1 MPTFND
7 RVFGANVDPDTLKKI
22 NQLQGGVDL
31 TANIHGEADKNRN
44 YEYTGNTTIFA
55 RMWAP
60 ILQEELIEGA
70 KEPEQKI
77 KCFIINDNRGN
88 SYEPNATIDTTSNI
102 IIESTSNDYLK
113 PNSGITSI
121 STKTEGSLGAIL
133 RTDVDFVVHNKKDF
147 DEIILPFFLKPAT
160 TVILDYGRSSKDVVL
175 YDISKVISNV
185 DTELTGLKD
194 YIYGVKDDAGNP
206 NIIGYT
212 EKYKGNV
219 ESIIGKVQ
227 DYNVTVNEQGSFV
240 CSIKL
245 ISENATL
252 LDKAI
257 TEDNKLKYVFK
268 NQMEDIIVSVLA
280 GDLKETTLSTY
291 SNFSAD
297 EKEKVRDNLFN
308 RLQISSDI
316 DPKSDK
322 PFKKELIPRKAIQA
336 GVFYQNILNASDILS
351 VGPTSDTSTE
361 GEVLYISWGLFED
374 LFLNSIISGNT
385 TNKKHDI
392 SFNTRESIMRYEP
405 NLVARQVQILQK
417 GEQLPLFL
425 YPKDWQSTYNG
436 KTPADEFNN
445 QKNGNNKYKT
455 SIIPLREMF
464 FSVKL
469 ISDSFYKKQNVNDA
483 IEDIIEKVN
492 KDSYDVFKLKM
503 ISLNNSN
510 SSISIQDANLIP
522 IHEPEE
528 KVLIFDVTSQY
539 SIVKNMDYKLEMPKG
554 GLDSM
559 IAIGDKGSDYT
570 FFDEPFK
577 DNLNFIRILQ
587 DVNENIKGKK
597 PRTLSFRSL
606 PLPPKKNV
614 DEIKKENETIK
625 LFEFGTR
632 ESKRFSKNADI
643 QLGNVKDT
651 FAKAV
656 QSMKSSKIETIE
668 KEKKPKNTPPPKK
681 TESQNYQARNSVPAN
696 SFRDYYGKQAQIK
709 TLLSDDASSVP
720 PFMPISIS
728 ITVFGNNYLNI
739 GNFILV
745 NFLPTVYKNKI
756 DFMIVGIEHKVDST
770 WSTTYNCQ
778 MRIRPTSKSRVIDLT
793 KMPKPVLNR
802 KYTIES
808 ANSDGQEGS
817 SNVTLADSTPI
828 SNDAKPYDVGGEKQ
842 RRIITA
848 TTKDASLYEKKA
860 FLGEQFNHVK
870 MVFGDTPSS
879 IEDLAFLH
887 AFQKIMAQLVN
898 KGQFDG
904 LKTVYAKTLD
914 PNLKNPL
921 SGMSEKDP
929 HTDFYALGL
938 YQDEDSFTRQ
948 ESSARD
954 YLIPF
959 IENIALNPN
968 LFGVDKNINR
978 TYKNA
983 GSALLSTKLVK
994 ILFGDDPEIKKAF
1007 TIPFIEGD
1015 LKPNRTVVHLGDE
1028 TDPINLKQGVLIKAW
1043 SIKVSELADEKLNNK
1058 RKALGIKKTL
1068 PAYGEE
1074 AYTYGLHINKYNT
1087 TTGFVPNVRI
1097 PAWLVG
1103 EDSNI
1108 TNSDTNF
1115 SGGISI
1121 FLKDFQKEYFNSEKK
1136 IVDFFKSID
1145 GKSIAQIGIL

>member
-417 GEQLPLFL
+417 GEQLPFFL

-587 DVNENIKGKK
+587 DVN
-597 PRTLSFRSL
+597 
-606 PLPPKKNV
+606 
-614 DEIKKENETIK
+614 
-625 LFEFGTR
+625 
-632 ESKRFSKNADI
+632 
-643 QLGNVKDT
+643 
-651 FAKAV
+651 
-656 QSMKSSKIETIE
+656 
-668 KEKKPKNTPPPKK
+668 
-681 TESQNYQARNSVPAN
+681 
-696 SFRDYYGKQAQIK
+696 
-709 TLLSDDASSVP
+709 
-720 PFMPISIS
+720 
-728 ITVFGNNYLNI
+728 
-739 GNFILV
+739 
-745 NFLPTVYKNKI
+745 
-756 DFMIVGIEHKVDST
+756 
-770 WSTTYNCQ
+770 
-778 MRIRPTSKSRVIDLT
+778 
-793 KMPKPVLNR
+793 
-802 KYTIES
+802 
-808 ANSDGQEGS
+808 
-817 SNVTLADSTPI
+817 
-828 SNDAKPYDVGGEKQ
+828 
-842 RRIITA
+842 
-848 TTKDASLYEKKA
+848 
-860 FLGEQFNHVK
+860 
-870 MVFGDTPSS
+870 
-879 IEDLAFLH
+879 
-887 AFQKIMAQLVN
+887 
-898 KGQFDG
+898 
-904 LKTVYAKTLD
+904 
-914 PNLKNPL
+914 
-921 SGMSEKDP
+921 
-929 HTDFYALGL
+929 
-938 YQDEDSFTRQ
+938 
-948 ESSARD
+948 
-954 YLIPF
+954 
-959 IENIALNPN
+959 
-968 LFGVDKNINR
+968 
-978 TYKNA
+978 
-983 GSALLSTKLVK
+983 
-994 ILFGDDPEIKKAF
+994 
-1007 TIPFIEGD
+1007 
-1015 LKPNRTVVHLGDE
+1015 
-1028 TDPINLKQGVLIKAW
+1028 
-1043 SIKVSELADEKLNNK
+1043 
-1058 RKALGIKKTL
+1058 
-1068 PAYGEE
+1068 
-1074 AYTYGLHINKYNT
+1074 
-1087 TTGFVPNVRI
+1087 
-1097 PAWLVG
+1097 
-1103 EDSNI
+1103 
-1108 TNSDTNF
+1108 
-1115 SGGISI
+1115 
-1121 FLKDFQKEYFNSEKK
+1121 
-1136 IVDFFKSID
+1136 
-1145 GKSIAQIGIL
+1145 